1 MNSPTLSRLGIVLL
15 SLLLALTTLTLA
27 PTGATGTTGTTSKHC
42 RVKNVTQ
49 DTWFATDSGLA
60 LTRALE
66 ATQPGDRLNVFGT
79 CRGSFEVPVDL
90 TIAGSKSVV
99 SPTTLRGDGST
110 NRILDTVP
118 DTAVRLVRLR
128 IAGGSNGGLQV
139 TEGAAVTLLRSRVTG
154 NSTSNRAGG
163 GILNG
168 GDLTIGSSWISDNRA
183 AAEGG
188 GIFNYGNLWVN
199 DSIISRNVAT
209 GGGGGLFNEGFAE
222 LNGSRVRL
230 NTAAF
235 GGGILSVNGLVLNQT
250 VVSDNVPNDCPC

>member
-27 PTGATGTTGTTSKHC
+27 STGATGTTGTTSKHC

-128 IAGGSNGGLQV
+128 IAGGSNGGLEV
-139 TEGAAVTLLRSRVTG
+139 TDGAAVTLLRSRVTG
-154 NSTSNRAGG
+154 NTSNRAGG
-163 GILNG
+163 GIFNLG
-168 GDLTIGSSWISDNRA
+168 EKRDRREGSGVAGESAGVGSVPSAGPVVTRPPASFVPA
-183 AAEGG
+183 A
-188 GIFNYGNLWVN
+188 V
-199 DSIISRNVAT
+199 
-209 GGGGGLFNEGFAE
+209 
-222 LNGSRVRL
+222 
-230 NTAAF
+230 
-235 GGGILSVNGLVLNQT
+235 
-250 VVSDNVPNDCPC
+250 

>member
-1 MNSPTLSRLGIVLL
+1 MRVCHLRQLRSGCRL
-15 SLLLALTTLTLA
+15 SLLQLAVRNTDDRATA
-27 PTGATGTTGTTSKHC
+27 SVPTSHRTA
-42 RVKNVTQ
+42 
-49 DTWFATDSGLA
+49 
-60 LTRALE
+60 
-66 ATQPGDRLNVFGT
+66 
-79 CRGSFEVPVDL
+79 VDL

-110 NRILDTVP
+110 NRILHTVP

-154 NSTSNRAGG
+154 NSALSRAGG

-168 GDLTIGSSWISDNRA
+168 GDLTIGSSRISGNRTT
-183 AAEGG
+183 AEGG
-188 GIFNYGNLWVN
+188 GIFNMGNLWVN
-199 DSIISRNVAT
+199 DSIISRNVT
-209 GGGGGLFNEGFAE
+209 TYGGCGLFNEGFAE
-222 LNGSRVRL
+222 LNRSRVRL

-250 VVSDNVPNDCPC
+250 VVSDNVPDGCPC